1 MDKKTLETV
10 QNAKFPDTPEGNIL
24 ADSQK
29 KIGDITD
36 NFTNPGK
43 ISTTKI
49 DLTQM
54 VEDAGLTVQ
63 QYESVFGSIKRSE
76 ADAVQYVAEQAAAQ
90 TVPPQPK
97 PAANSDDKAKR
108 LRLAKAKIMLEK
120 EKRIRLELEE
130 KESA

>member
-10 QNAKFPDTPEGNIL
+10 QNAKFPDTPEGRIL

-36 NFTNPGK
+36 NFTNPGN

-49 DLTQM
+49 DLTKT

-76 ADAVQYVAEQAAAQ
+76 ADAVQYVADQAAQ
-90 TVPPQPK
+90 TAAPQPK
-97 PAANSDDKAKR
+97 PADGSDDKAKK
-108 LRLAKAKIMLEK
+108 LKLAKAKMK
-120 EKRIRLELEE
+120 MAAARLKLTDY
-130 KESA
+130 

>member
-10 QNAKFPDTPEGNIL
+10 QNAKFPDTPEGRIL

-36 NFTNPGK
+36 NFTNPGN

-49 DLTQM
+49 DLTKT

-76 ADAVQYVAEQAAAQ
+76 ADAVQYVADQAAQ
-90 TVPPQPK
+90 TAAPQPK
-97 PAANSDDKAKR
+97 PAADSDDKAKK
-108 LRLAKAKIMLEK
+108 LKLAKAKMK
-120 EKRIRLELEE
+120 MAAARLKLTDY
-130 KESA
+130 

>member
-76 ADAVQYVAEQAAAQ
+76 ADAVQYVADQAAQ
-90 TVPPQPK
+90 TAAPQPK

>member
-10 QNAKFPDTPEGNIL
+10 QNAKFPDTPEGRIL

-36 NFTNPGK
+36 NFTNPGN

-49 DLTQM
+49 DLTKT

-76 ADAVQYVAEQAAAQ
+76 ADAVLYIADQATQ
-90 TVPPQPK
+90 TK
-97 PAANSDDKAKR
+97 PAADSDDKAKK
-108 LRLAKAKIMLEK
+108 LKLAKAKMK
-120 EKRIRLELEE
+120 MAAARLKLTDY
-130 KESA
+130 

>member
-10 QNAKFPDTPEGNIL
+10 QNAKFPDTPEGRIL

-36 NFTNPGK
+36 NFTNPGN

-49 DLTQM
+49 DLTKT

-76 ADAVQYVAEQAAAQ
+76 ADAVQYIADQATQ
-90 TVPPQPK
+90 TK
-97 PAANSDDKAKR
+97 PAADSDDKAKR